1 MAIPLKQ
8 SVLAIPTWQ
17 YIGYALLLS
26 ALVRTLLIFF
36 RCFRLVHENE
46 EGLREFWRYFWRL
59 FLGLSHGGV
68 AKTLKPEEK
77 ERVRGDYLTAYALG
91 ALELAAFPF
100 LFAAELYA
108 YVGAWI
114 GLKVIAQYK
123 HWTKDRGS
131 FTGFLVGNA
140 LVLILAFECLQRY
153 VLAKA
158 LV

>member
-8 SVLAIPTWQ
+8 SALAIPTWQ
-17 YIGYALLLS
+17 YIAYALALS
-26 ALVRTLLIFF
+26 AVVRAVLISF
-36 RCFRLVHENE
+36 RCYRLVHEND
-46 EGLREFWRYFWRL
+46 EGMRDFVCYFGRL
-59 FLGLSHGGV
+59 FIGLSHAGV
-68 AKTLKPEEK
+68 DKKLKPEEK
-77 ERVRGDYLTAYALG
+77 ERVRGDYLTAYVLG

-123 HWTKDRGS
+123 HWTEDRGS
-131 FTGFLVGNA
+131 FTGFLIGNA

-158 LV
+158 